1 MPIGSPQVTGSAS
14 TPTADAA
21 IVTILVVCTANICRS
36 PMAEGLLRK
45 RLESAPRFVV
55 SSGGFLPGGR
65 AVDPF
70 AARAMAALNIDV
82 DKHRSRQL
90 NPEVLRR
97 ASLII
102 TMTSDHVRQAVDMA
116 PQSWPRLFSLSDLAG
131 RMSAVGPR
139 REGEEFAD
147 YVGRLHFGRTAAAA
161 MSAMSAG
168 ATGDIADPY
177 GESLSAFER
186 TALQLDRYSAL
197 VASSILGVAVPDIR
211 GQTGTTP
218 TIGPASP
225 RRTGIFRRKS

>member
-1 MPIGSPQVTGSAS
+1 
-14 TPTADAA
+14 
-21 IVTILVVCTANICRS
+21 
-36 PMAEGLLRK
+36 MAEGLLRK

-70 AARAMAALNIDV
+70 AARAMAARNIDV

-97 ASLII
+97 ASLIV

-116 PQSWPRLFSLSDLAG
+116 PQSWPRLFSLSDVAG

-147 YVGRLHFGRTAAAA
+147 YVSRLHFGRTAAAA
-161 MSAMSAG
+161 LSALSAMSAMSALSAG
-168 ATGDIADPY
+168 VTGDIADPY

-186 TALQLDRYSAL
+186 TAMQLDRYSAL

-211 GQTGTTP
+211 GQTGIPRNETP